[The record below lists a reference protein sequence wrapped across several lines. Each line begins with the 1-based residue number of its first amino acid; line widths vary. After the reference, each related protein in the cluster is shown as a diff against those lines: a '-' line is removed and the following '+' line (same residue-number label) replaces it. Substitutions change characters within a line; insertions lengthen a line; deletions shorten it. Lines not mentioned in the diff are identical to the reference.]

1 MKKYICAE
9 IIDPNGLGLHFG
21 AGGALVKEND
31 VRLYAGLVE
40 DAGGQTQDRVQIA
53 GPQQR
58 LPHDLSRAVLNEHIV
73 RNNNGSLARRF

>member
-9 IIDPNGLGLHFG
+9 IIDPNGLRLAFR
-21 AGGALVKEND
+21 AGWTLIKEQD
-31 VRLYAGLVE
+31 VCFDTGLVE
-40 DAGGQTQDRVQIA
+40 DSCRQTENRVQIA

-58 LPHDLSRAVLNEHIV
+58 LPHDLSRAALNEHIV